1 MGFDF
6 ETFPVTLGHGES
18 GAIMMSWQ
26 EYQSYSDEEYKAN
39 PKIYFH
45 QKLHR
50 TNGLYIEEVCDEITL
65 PGALSGYDY
74 RVAISVE
81 KIISTGGRVNVWA
94 DPGLVNEAATYGG
107 KYGADY
113 VENVQMNTTYTNGG
127 NIPHFPIYF
136 STSDV
141 DRLYLFY
148 LSTNIPIFETNAEAA
163 QYIAYGDN
171 IASAVNNSVPS
182 VQGRY
187 FEIINIWTEGTWDAN
202 GLTPL
207 TGATEHYRCLRGRY
221 DDERGIVMWPEPGI
235 NDGGLIYSIVNTGS
249 AHDMQYSEDGIT
261 WHDTQAFPYT
271 FFYRPRVDEVGTFK
285 FALTFYTNRIP
296 IFADEDTAG
305 DYTNGDAE
313 ITDAINYPE
322 ISNNY
327 PGSDADIENKT
338 GDPDDGTD
346 WGSVYTESFFHN
358 IYLLGSGGVREISN
372 ALYDTSPNG
381 VWEDIKKGLDMFGD
395 NPIEAVMG
403 FMYFPLDL
411 DRVFTNTSNTTHIH
425 FGGYDFV
432 MQNHTANEVIYPQ
445 GYFICGSVKIE
456 PTFNNWRDVKA
467 MRIFVD
473 LPYCGRYELDPQKY
487 IGKTVKVVYYIDLY
501 TGACIACLVE
511 GGSDSDNQGICLDQ
525 YNGIIA
531 QKLPITLTDFAG
543 HANAMINTFLGGGGQ
558 AITAGQ
564 SIGETGAHA
573 AIGAAS
579 GGGTALAL
587 GGAALG
593 AAGIGG
599 VIAAKTVYGLQMNNI
614 NKFNQTRGGSTGMLN
629 QYVNQKPTFIFVYPE
644 ADIPGNFNAM
654 YGTPSNAG
662 GSISQFY
669 GYFEADTVRL
679 NMPGATESE
688 KAKARDLLI
697 NGIYIQ

>member
-1 MGFDF
+1 MANQYAVSV
-6 ETFPVTLGHGES
+6 PLGGGGTGS
-18 GAIMMSWQ
+18 LIFSWWL
-26 EYQSYSDEEYKAN
+26 YQAYSDEEYLTN
-39 PKIYFH
+39 PQLLFDYTYK
-45 QKLHR
+45 
-50 TNGLYIEEVCDEITL
+50 TNNPIWGHDICNSADLSVAGTGYGGRAAISIEEFVNTGRLTIHTRPSFLTDNA
-65 PGALSGYDY
+65 PQSGERGFSRNGPDDIVMTPYSSASNWPLYNDFY
-74 RVAISVE
+74 QPQ
-81 KIISTGGRVNVWA
+81 IIEANV
-94 DPGLVNEAATYGG
+94 V
-107 KYGADY
+107 
-113 VENVQMNTTYTNGG
+113 VQ
-127 NIPHFPIYF
+127 
-136 STSDV
+136 
-141 DRLYLFY
+141 
-148 LSTNIPIFETNAEAA
+148 TNIPIFEHTADAKE
-163 QYIAYGDN
+163 YIQFGDN
-171 IASAVNNSVPS
+171 IASAINNRVPE

-202 GLTPL
+202 GFTPA

-261 WHDTQAFPYT
+261 WHDTSTFPYNY
-271 FFYRPRVDEVGTFK
+271 FYRPRVDEVGTFK

-381 VWEDIKKGLDMFGD
+381 IWEDIKKGLDMFGD

-411 DRVFTNTSNTTHIH
+411 DSVFTNTSNTTHIH

-456 PTFNNWRDVKA
+456 PTFNNWRDIKA

-487 IGKTVKVVYYIDLY
+487 IGKTIKVIYYIDLY

-579 GGGTALAL
+579 GGGAALAL

-593 AAGIGG
+593 AAGLGA
-599 VIAAKTVYGLQMNNI
+599 VTAAKTVYGLQMNNI

-629 QYVNQKPTFIFVYPE
+629 QYVNQRPTFIFIYPE
-644 ADIPGNFNAM
+644 ADIPNNFNAM

-688 KAKARDLLI
+688 KAKARNLLM